1 MSAEYPGDDDAAWD
15 EATVSGGSFSIAV
28 PPASSSSDR
37 LWVRLK
43 VKWDNDTEAVYS
55 VCDVL
60 DPSISL
66 NINLG
71 TGPYFPGLPV
81 SGTYSAD
88 ADVDVTL
95 QYAVSDNEPTSW
107 TDADSAE
114 IADGSFSFTA
124 PSLQTESSKL
134 WVRLKYG
141 SVYSTAVSAD
151 IHKYANPNYIENPN
165 YIAKGG
171 CYIFVLDGGTRML
184 AYDPDLK
191 SIILTDFSETYQ
203 NNYHYIQVD
212 GFGDATPYQRYNTC
226 KKGKLKVYA
235 VNDNNYI
242 TSEFNLDSEDNA
254 PEFNFYTDWDYDA
267 GTELTVDLY
276 VYGKY
281 YLQADS
287 TTLHF
292 GTIDYDTYK
301 WRLIPVPTP

>member
-1 MSAEYPGDDDAAWD
+1 MSKDYPGDVDAGWR
-15 EATVSGGSFSIAV
+15 ETSVNGGFFSIAV
-28 PPASSSSDR
+28 PSVSSSSDR

-60 DPSISL
+60 DPSIFL
-66 NINLG
+66 NINLR
-71 TGPYFPGLPV
+71 TDRPYFPGLPV
-81 SGTYSAD
+81 SGKYSAD

-151 IHKYANPNYIENPN
+151 IHKYANPNYIVE
-165 YIAKGG
+165 GG

-184 AYDPDLK
+184 AYDPD
-191 SIILTDFSETYQ
+191 
-203 NNYHYIQVD
+203 
-212 GFGDATPYQRYNTC
+212 
-226 KKGKLKVYA
+226 
-235 VNDNNYI
+235 
-242 TSEFNLDSEDNA
+242 
-254 PEFNFYTDWDYDA
+254 
-267 GTELTVDLY
+267 
-276 VYGKY
+276 
-281 YLQADS
+281 
-287 TTLHF
+287 
-292 GTIDYDTYK
+292 
-301 WRLIPVPTP
+301 